1 MKRDPHLPH
10 PEVCDWLLSQ
20 EWSKPSTV
28 FYNSEQGKGYINDC
42 CEASAAIGRDEIIDL
57 LLPLLGLQILREDVV
72 ARQADAYEAN
82 GLTPEQRLMVDLSE
96 LLRLADVSAT
106 AAVGVL
112 TMATLRLTSQVHDIG
127 MEQDGEVEP

>member
-28 FYNSEQGKGYINDC
+28 FYNSEQAKGYINDC

-57 LLPLLGLQILREDVV
+57 LLPSFGLQILREDAA
-72 ARQADAYEAN
+72 ARQADTYEAN
-82 GLTPEQRLMVDLSE
+82 WLP
-96 LLRLADVSAT
+96 ASAQ
-106 AAVGVL
+106 VL
-112 TMATLRLTSQVHDIG
+112 PARYCPP
-127 MEQDGEVEP
+127 EVES